1 VTGVLA
7 IAGLVVLLGC
17 GSKTDPAAVK
27 REGRLEIVY
36 AIDLEVAIVDKAS
49 DLQRD
54 LEALLAASKIT
65 GSVTQPI
72 SPVGAITVLL
82 ADPVHRPEIEGAL
95 KADYRDTVEQRACDP
110 ADQAGAICLRVSAS
124 YAAALRKAALQA
136 AVATIRARLEATNV
150 ANPTV
155 LAKGETIVIEHDS
168 DGLAARELV
177 ARTGKLEL
185 KAVDDGSSYMMK
197 LYAHVGDEGGRAT
210 DPAAV
215 AAEIAAEVEVW
226 RDDAGRSHQDY
237 YLTARDREDDVPVA
251 EAAALGCRTPPRA
264 PNDQATV
271 RCSIA
276 GHVAITRYVSVL
288 ARRDPSFVL
297 PTDRQLAY
305 ERVLPGRHVKD
316 SRPYWRS
323 HYLERR
329 SELTGRSIS
338 NATSSRDPNT
348 SQAIVLLDFN
358 RHGTQLLADVTA
370 RLVGKKLAFV
380 LDGTV
385 KSAPII
391 NGAIRGG
398 RASITMGGMDPAAQ
412 EREAHE
418 LVTVLKAGSLPAPL
432 RELSRRRW

>member
-1 VTGVLA
+1 MTRVLA

-36 AIDLEVAIVDKAS
+36 AIDLEVAIVDKARE
-49 DLQRD
+49 LQRD
-54 LEALLAASKIT
+54 LEALLAASKIS

-72 SPVGAITVLL
+72 GPVGAITVLL

-110 ADQAGAICLRVSAS
+110 ADEAGAICLRVSAS

-155 LAKGETIVIEHDS
+155 VAKGETIVVEHDS
-168 DGLAARELV
+168 DGPAARELV

-197 LYAHVGDEGGRAT
+197 LYAHVGDERGRAT
-210 DPAAV
+210 DPAAM
-215 AAEIAAEVEVW
+215 AADIATEVEVW
-226 RDDAGRSHQDY
+226 GDDEGRSHQDY
-237 YLTARDREDDVPVA
+237 HLTARDREDDVPVA
-251 EAAALGCRTPPRA
+251 EAAALGCRTA

-305 ERVLPGRHVKD
+305 ERVLPGRDVKD

-323 HYLERR
+323 YYLERR

-348 SQAIVLLDFN
+348 SQTIVLLDFN

-385 KSAPII
+385 KSAPVI

-398 RASITMGGMDPAAQ
+398 RAAITMGGMDPAAQ